1 MKIMENKSSIFQKDE
16 ITKRNFYL
24 QLFRTYCEL
33 PFKDTMQSFVKVF
46 NDVFVKEKPQICQK
60 YYLTEVDIIELDT
73 RDKNCHEMSVG
84 YRWNFASGTSKE
96 LNYFNSPFIHTFV
109 MSCLKS
115 IKKSDG
121 VKIADFSPR
130 KRDEGS
136 KYHSIMLKQARNA
149 KFELPNN
156 GREFFFSN
164 VLVKIYQ
171 VPTLFMQNSEA
182 EINNDESTY
191 IILFYEKS
199 MRKRTFAKS

>member
-1 MKIMENKSSIFQKDE
+1 M
-16 ITKRNFYL
+16 
-24 QLFRTYCEL
+24 
-33 PFKDTMQSFVKVF
+33 F

-73 RDKNCHEMSVG
+73 RDIKCQEMTVG

-115 IKKSDG
+115 IKRSEAEN
-121 VKIADFSPR
+121 IQDFSPR
-130 KRDEGS
+130 KRDEHNKFHSVMMRNGS
-136 KYHSIMLKQARNA
+136 RNA

-171 VPTLFMQNSEA
+171 VPTLFMQNSET
-182 EINNDESTY
+182 EITPEESTY
-191 IILFYEKS
+191 IILFYEKC